1 MNKYGVSYHIY
12 AFMLSILM
20 VISPSSATATEV
32 FEHQHQAWSQ
42 ILADNVIVKQKGA
55 WTRVDYQQLA
65 DNPEALEEYLAQLSA
80 LEALTF
86 ETWSQAEQL
95 SFLINAYNAFTLE
108 LIRSHYDQ
116 FAAGDADS
124 IRDLGSWLTSPWER
138 EFFSLLGER
147 RTLDWLEHEVIRP
160 NYAEPRIHAA
170 LVCAAV
176 SCPPLLNTAYTADQL
191 DSQLEGQMTM
201 FLNDATNNSFDAATN
216 TLYLSSIFKWYGDDF
231 LDDKSYSALT
241 DVAARY
247 MKNQALTQALSES
260 RDVAIRFND
269 YDWDLNST
277 DVPD

>member
-1 MNKYGVSYHIY
+1 MNKYGVSYLIY

-20 VISPSSATATEV
+20 VISPSSATAAEV
-32 FEHQHQAWSQ
+32 FDHQHQAWSQ
-42 ILADNVIVKQKGA
+42 ILAENIIVEQKGA

-65 DNPEALEEYLAQLSA
+65 DNPEALNGYLAQLSA
-80 LEALTF
+80 VEAVTF
-86 ETWSQAEQL
+86 EKWSQAKQL
-95 SFLINAYNAFTLE
+95 SLLINAYNAFTLE
-108 LIRSHYDQ
+108 LIRRHYDK
-116 FAAGDADS
+116 FVAGDADS

-138 EFFSLLGER
+138 EFFTLLGEH

-176 SCPPLLNTAYTADQL
+176 SCPPLLNTAYTAEQL
-191 DSQLEGQMTM
+191 DSQLEGQMTV
-201 FLNDATNNSFDAATN
+201 FLNDTTNNSFDAATN

-231 LDDKSYSALT
+231 LEDKSYSALT

-247 MKNQALTQALSES
+247 MKNQALIQALSES
-260 RDVAIRFND
+260 KDVAIRFND
-269 YDWDLNST
+269 YNWDLNSS